1 MLFSALGRGYKPGA
15 GREPSMKGLVGGTYV
30 KVEKNNML
38 FLLLLLPSSLVLAVF
53 MRCRRQLE
61 GESPAQEDR
70 LDYAIMHSSKQC

>member
-1 MLFSALGRGYKPGA
+1 
-15 GREPSMKGLVGGTYV
+15 MKGLVGGTYV

-70 LDYAIMHSSKQC
+70 LDYGIMHSSKQC